1 MDEYIDRTVKRYSTL
16 FKLPSR
22 RTLLIELLTT
32 CLLCGILIATTFKFS
47 PFYWFILGLTLG
59 TTLFVLTI
67 ASDALIQFSSMK
79 TDPVFNLRRCSAL
92 SLYSLLI
99 WVGFIL
105 VGVVISRLL
114 YTDVWFRF
122 FILGFC
128 VASALRLLVLR
139 CVVFK
144 HWKDRLFHVSAA
156 NPLHCDCGLHYIC
169 G

>member
-1 MDEYIDRTVKRYSTL
+1 MDEYIDRAVKRYSAL

-79 TDPVFNLRRCSAL
+79 TDPVFNLSRRPPNPLREDIAATTATEPEAAF
-92 SLYSLLI
+92 
-99 WVGFIL
+99 GAFH
-105 VGVVISRLL
+105 
-114 YTDVWFRF
+114 YTDVWFR
-122 FILGFC
+122 
-128 VASALRLLVLR
+128 
-139 CVVFK
+139 
-144 HWKDRLFHVSAA
+144 
-156 NPLHCDCGLHYIC
+156 
-169 G
+169 